1 MNIFNQNKRKFQ
13 LFSLLCEGDAEELPH
28 LRESDDLCEPERTP
42 LPAGGQR
49 GAGGGSELSQS
60 QLGSGLWA
68 SRELGEEAA
77 LGSAAVSGQQH
88 TRHQHFDIIR

>member
-1 MNIFNQNKRKFQ
+1 MKFEV
-13 LFSLLCEGDAEELPH
+13 FSWVCEGDAEELQH
-28 LRESDDLCEPERTP
+28 LPVSDDLCEPERTP

-77 LGSAAVSGQQH
+77 VGCAAVSGQ
-88 TRHQHFDIIR
+88 TS